1 MRNSDVVQ
9 KLVSTLGIEQIG
21 ENVFRGNHLD
31 LGLTHVFGGQVL
43 AQALTAAYRTV
54 EGRHAH
60 SMHAYF
66 LLPGNI
72 REHIDY
78 EVHRI
83 RDGRSFTTRRVIASQ
98 ASGPIFNMSAS
109 FQIEENGFEH
119 QSSMP
124 DVPQP
129 ESLSS
134 STTLHRKAAQKS
146 TGRIRDFFLADQPID
161 LRFVDPMNYLS
172 PVKRKPGRC
181 AWFKT
186 NQPIPDDPVM
196 HKCILAYASDFGL
209 LETSLL
215 PHGVTFL
222 NRKWLLQAWITLSGS
237 TDRFILTNGSC
248 MFWTVP
254 VPPVQ
259 GVSAG
264 ALFSA
269 LMGNWS
275 LQWLRKVL
283 FGEYPHP
290 DEYRNN

>member
-222 NRKWLLQAWITLSGS
+222 NRKMVVASLDHSLWFHRPFHIDEWLLYVLDSPSASRARGFSRGTIFSSDGKLVASVAQEGLI
-237 TDRFILTNGSC
+237 RR
-248 MFWTVP
+248 VP
-254 VPPVQ
+254 T
-259 GVSAG
+259 S
-264 ALFSA
+264 
-269 LMGNWS
+269 
-275 LQWLRKVL
+275 
-283 FGEYPHP
+283 
-290 DEYRNN
+290 